1 MYLLHIP
8 KTGGRFVLNYVMKYV
23 PGIMVVSGKERHSGW
38 SKVIDDETYIL
49 CFLRDPVKL
58 ACSLYAY
65 FELAKV
71 DPKTHVT
78 DGKDYVTKEIAQ
90 NLVINKEDF
99 LKWVEHATDWHNIQ
113 AKNFFISDNL
123 LESIGSVKID
133 KELLYSRLNRV
144 NLLVKS
150 DHMKKWGAKNV
161 LLQLSYD
168 LHRAI
173 YPQSYEDSHKYSNP
187 ASLNLYRSLTDED
200 KQFVLKFFD
209 IDNEIYNSD
218 KLKYLEFI

>member
-58 ACSLYAY
+58 VCSLYAY
-65 FELAKV
+65 IILSEV
-71 DPKTHVT
+71 DPKTQIEH
-78 DGKDYVTKEIAQ
+78 GNDYVTKDIAEK
-90 NLVINKEDF
+90 LVIDKQEF
-99 LKWVEHATDWHNIQ
+99 LSWVENSTQWHNIQ

-123 LESIGSVKID
+123 LDNIRSVKID
-133 KELLYSRLNRV
+133 KEVLYERLNRV

-187 ASLNLYRSLTDED
+187 ASLKLYRSLTDED
-200 KQFVLKFFD
+200 KEFILQFFE
-209 IDNEIYNSD
+209 IDSEIYNSD

>member
-1 MYLLHIP
+1 
-8 KTGGRFVLNYVMKYV
+8 MKYV
-23 PGIMVVSGKERHSGW
+23 PDIMVVSGKERHSGW

-65 FELAKV
+65 FQLEKI
-71 DPKTHVT
+71 DPKIHIEG
-78 DGKDYVTKEIAQ
+78 GKDYVTKEIAQ

-99 LKWVEHATDWHNIQ
+99 LKWIEHATDWHNIQ
-113 AKNFFISDNL
+113 AKNFLISDNL
-123 LESIGSVKID
+123 LENIRSVKID
-133 KELLYSRLNRV
+133 KELLYNRLNRV

-200 KQFVLKFFD
+200 KEFVLKFFD